1 MRAAIYVRVS
11 TAEQSKKFSL
21 KAQEQDLRR
30 YADEEGLEV
39 VRVYADQCS
48 GMHWEGQTELMELIQ
63 AAERGD
69 FGIVVVTERDRL
81 TRDPDG
87 ASILKYIFAKKGVRL
102 AVLNEP
108 ELRSK
113 NPSEELIDGI
123 ISLIARYESQ
133 IRLVRVRRGMDLAV
147 KSGKDPGK
155 APLGYVNTPDGLKI
169 DREGSALVR
178 HIFGEYA
185 AGKSIHALSKQT
197 SFNPSKVHY
206 ILNNPAYIGRL
217 RWRGGTVA
225 GAHPPLISRELWER
239 ARGRS
244 GLASGGSKQIK
255 GRDDKD

>member
-11 TAEQSKKFSL
+11 TTEQSKKFSL
-21 KAQEQDLRR
+21 RAQEEALRQ
-30 YADEEGLEV
+30 YSDEEGLEV

-63 AAERGD
+63 AAERGE
-69 FGIVVVTERDRL
+69 FGVLAITERDRL

-108 ELRSK
+108 ALSSK

-147 KSGKDPGK
+147 KSGKHPGK

-169 DREGSALVR
+169 DREGAAQVR
-178 HIFGEYA
+178 HIFREHA
-185 AGKSIHALSKQT
+185 AGRSIHALSKEAGL
-197 SFNPSKVHY
+197 NPSKVHY
-206 ILNNPAYIGRL
+206 ILNNPAYIGLL
-217 RWRGGTVA
+217 RWHGGTVD

-239 ARGRS
+239 ARGRR
-244 GLASGGSKQIK
+244 GPGSDDGKRIK
-255 GRDDKD
+255 GRGNKD